1 MNTVL
6 EKRNAQIAVGGLAAA
21 GAAVVGGKA
30 VRDRSRA
37 RRDQDWRRY
46 RLRRGEEPAS
56 EVKRVACG
64 RMESALEHLRVQ
76 SPKDPAPAIHE
87 ARKDLKKVR
96 SLLRLVRDEIGDD
109 LYRRENSRFRRA
121 GRLLSGPRD
130 AQVKLETLEALGERF
145 AAEASGHDWRAYA
158 SALRAEA
165 EPGPGL
171 GDRIERAAG
180 EIEIGRMAVEG
191 WSLETEGWGLVRR
204 GLRRGYRRGRKRFA
218 ESASKPSDEAVH
230 EWRKRAKDLWYH
242 LRLLRDAKPKRIG
255 KEADRA
261 HDLSDLLG
269 DHHDLAVL
277 REDARSRSR
286 LLGPGSIEL
295 LSTLIERRQR
305 ELLGEALSLG
315 ERVYAEKP
323 RSFAGHVERYWEAW
337 R

>member
-21 GAAVVGGKA
+21 GAAVIGGKA
-30 VRDRSRA
+30 VLERSRA
-37 RRDQDWRRY
+37 RREGDSRRY
-46 RLRRGEEPAS
+46 RLRRGEQPAS
-56 EVKRVACG
+56 EVRRVARG
-64 RMESALEHLRVQ
+64 RVESALQHMREE
-76 SPKDPAPAIHE
+76 SPKDPARAIHE

-130 AQVKLETLEALGERF
+130 AQVKLETLEALVERF
-145 AAEASGHDWRAYA
+145 AGEASGHDWGPYA
-158 SALRAEA
+158 AGLRAEA

-180 EIEIGRMAVEG
+180 EIEVGRMAVEG
-191 WSLETEGWGLVRR
+191 WPLESDGSELVAG

-218 ESASKPSDEAVH
+218 EAASKPTDEAVH

-255 KEADRA
+255 NETDRA

-277 REDARSRSR
+277 REDARGRPR
-286 LLGPGSIEL
+286 LLGPGGIEL

-305 ELLGEALSLG
+305 ELLGEAVSLG
-315 ERVYAEKP
+315 ERLYAEKP
-323 RSFAGHVERYWEAW
+323 RSFAGRFERYWEAL